1 MPAPAQAPVS
11 SVLSLQRQMGNRAVT
26 RLLARQPATWSG
38 SVFLPGAE
46 NVGHR
51 FTVEG
56 TSIVEKTG
64 RTKRTVGTIA
74 ADGRY
79 TLVDEKGNPVPG
91 GTGSVSDLIGQV
103 TQKGGTA
110 PGVVTSTTGTG
121 DFNLWDDDDKEHK
134 YKIKDGAVF
143 ETVGRRQELVGDID
157 ATGRYRVNAGGHVFT
172 GSLTDEWSPTRRTSV
187 TDAKFKRSDAHKVLG
202 QLQVGVDAVPEGILV
217 FHEGTYTV
225 KNGQLFQPGSKRPV
239 GQVTIVRSGPK
250 LENLSLPVSY
260 EQHVSAQGLEGYIEH
275 ETDVAKHVPGA
286 GSVLRLGK
294 GRDWI
299 VSDGTAWQSMSG
311 APVKRGYEL
320 FGGGRLTPRLQRLR
334 AAGKI
339 QVTDDEINEMQGVA
353 EVESGGFTNCINTWD
368 SDVLSLGFMQYT
380 MAGSLQEL
388 IEAAPEAFARY
399 GIRLGPNM
407 KLTRSGETISVKGI
421 QGIKSLQ
428 ELRGL
433 EWATRFFRAGLDDD
447 VIAAQVAK
455 AKADFAKITT
465 RYLDSVSAAPQFG
478 VPRIKAIIF
487 ELYNNRPAYVAAVVA
502 AAAAEIKKHPRATT
516 DDVVGFLRDAM
527 EDQYVKKN
535 VNGINGDSDA
545 EARGKARDIINRT
558 GLPFANP

>member
-1 MPAPAQAPVS
+1 
-11 SVLSLQRQMGNRAVT
+11 MGNRAVT
-26 RLLARQPATWSG
+26 RLLARQPVTWSG
-38 SVFLPGAE
+38 SVFLPGDE

-51 FTVEG
+51 FTLEG

-91 GTGSVSDLIGQV
+91 GAGSVSDLIGQV
-103 TQKGGTA
+103 TEKGGA
-110 PGVVTSTTGTG
+110 NPGVVTSTTGTG
-121 DFNLWDDDDKEHK
+121 DFTVWDADDKKHS
-134 YKIKDGAVF
+134 YTIKDGGVF
-143 ETVGRRQELVGDID
+143 ETVGKRRDLVGDVD
-157 ATGRYRVNAGGHVFT
+157 ATGRYRVNVAGHVTT
-172 GSLTDEWSPTRRTSV
+172 GSLTDQWDPTKRWAAQ
-187 TDAKFKRSDAHKVLG
+187 DAKFKRTAGDKTLG
-202 QLQVGVDAVPEGILV
+202 QLQIGVDPVPEGILV

-225 KNGQLFQPGSKRPV
+225 KDGQLFQPGSKRPV
-239 GQVTIVRSGPK
+239 GRVTIVRSGPK
-250 LENLSLPVSY
+250 LENLSLPVWYEEHFSY
-260 EQHVSAQGLEGYIEH
+260 PGGAGETEH
-275 ETDVAKHVPGA
+275 STDIAKYVPDA
-286 GSVLRLGK
+286 GSVLRLGN

-299 VSDGTAWQSMSG
+299 VSDGKTWQPMSG

-320 FGGGRLTPRLQRLR
+320 FGGGRLTPKLKALR

-388 IEAAPEAFARY
+388 IEAAPGAFARY
-399 GIRLGPNM
+399 GIRLGPSM
-407 KLTRSGETISVKGI
+407 KLTRSDGTITVKGV
-421 QGIKSLQ
+421 QGIKSLK

-455 AKADFAKITT
+455 AKADFAKITA
-465 RYLDSVSAAPQFG
+465 RYLSSLSAVPHFSQ
-478 VPRIKAIIF
+478 PRIKAIIF
-487 ELYNNRPAYVAAVVA
+487 ELYNNRPAYVGAVVA
-502 AAAAEIKKHPRATT
+502 ATAAEIKKHPRATT
-516 DDVVGFLRDAM
+516 DDVVGFLKDAM
-527 EDQYVKKN
+527 ETQYVNKN
-535 VNGINGDSDA
+535 VGGINGDTDD
-545 EARGKARDIINRT
+545 EARKKARDIITRT